1 MKRKKAR
8 DRLERK
14 GQKGEEIFGRICYNK
29 KTGEKKRMREK
40 EEIAVKI
47 VYQRTAFYYETDQ
60 MAIIHHANYIR
71 WFEEARI
78 FAMQQSGIDYAQ
90 MEKDG
95 VLIPVLGV
103 TCDYKSMVH
112 FGETV
117 DIEVK
122 MEKYDGVRMEIRY
135 VVRDHDSGEVRTTG
149 SSRHCFITREGRPLS
164 LKRRYPRY
172 HERFAYLLG
181 EETAEG

>member
-1 MKRKKAR
+1 M
-8 DRLERK
+8 
-14 GQKGEEIFGRICYNK
+14 
-29 KTGEKKRMREK
+29 
-40 EEIAVKI
+40 KI

-122 MEKYDGVRMEIRY
+122 MEKYDG
-135 VVRDHDSGEVRTTG
+135 
-149 SSRHCFITREGRPLS
+149 GRPLS

>member
-8 DRLERK
+8 DRLERN
-14 GQKGEEIFGRICYNK
+14 GQKGDEIFGRICYNK

-40 EEIAVKI
+40 EESVVKI

-135 VVRDHDSGEVRTTG
+135 VVRDHGSGEVRTTG

-172 HERFAYLLG
+172 HERFARLLG